1 MCVNHFPQ
9 KPLVIVLVSPELFLV
24 IDLVGEENRLLI
36 VIVLVSPHHY
46 LRHLSTTGSS
56 FEWSP
61 E

>member
-36 VIVLVSPHHY
+36 VIVLVSPHHP
-46 LRHLSTTGSS
+46 
-56 FEWSP
+56 SP
-61 E
+61 INHGLLVRVVF